1 MTDAALTAWSYPTPV
16 RPTNMILMRG
26 QFVGPLQ
33 AVSSGNSVVNQVK
46 VFRRRTWLNWNVYVK
61 EFIKSF
67 S

>member
-46 VFRRRTWLNWNVYVK
+46 VFRRRTWLN
-61 EFIKSF
+61 
-67 S
+67 